1 MLLVMKSRIPN
12 RVEMLVCAACAA
24 AAFLILIL
32 YRECCTSHQRL
43 MLLNVTPSSV
53 IVSSR
58 RFAVFSCAT
67 SLSVDYA
74 FYLPLTVL
82 AWRRIGFESI
92 ILIVGE
98 KSQWEIHP
106 VLSHVLDTLT
116 KLSDICTVLFL
127 SADVENHVMLS
138 QTARIFVANLKEFPG
153 SSSDFIMT
161 TDADL
166 WPLRREHYHYPV
178 MNRSSSNL
186 LMLLH
191 SECCG
196 SFTLGGRDY
205 TMLPISNVGASAATW
220 KEIINVDDMMTTHS
234 AAENI
239 LDYFKKMFGERV
251 RNSVVF
257 ASDDWFM
264 DQKMMSVRIDQWI
277 HRQNSSSSDVPTVY
291 KVSDS
296 GYFRIDR
303 SDWNVDEIQPYSLA
317 NYYDAHLILDGF
329 MPDNWNKSI
338 QPLLR
343 LMYGGHSTLYAF
355 CNTYATQFYAI
366 WTRWETNNNNSS

>member
-12 RVEMLVCAACAA
+12 RVEMLVCAACAT

-153 SSSDFIMT
+153 TIV
-161 TDADL
+161 
-166 WPLRREHYHYPV
+166 R
-178 MNRSSSNL
+178 
-186 LMLLH
+186 
-191 SECCG
+191 
-196 SFTLGGRDY
+196 
-205 TMLPISNVGASAATW
+205 PISS
-220 KEIINVDDMMTTHS
+220 
-234 AAENI
+234 
-239 LDYFKKMFGERV
+239 
-251 RNSVVF
+251 
-257 ASDDWFM
+257 
-264 DQKMMSVRIDQWI
+264 
-277 HRQNSSSSDVPTVY
+277 
-291 KVSDS
+291 
-296 GYFRIDR
+296 
-303 SDWNVDEIQPYSLA
+303 
-317 NYYDAHLILDGF
+317 
-329 MPDNWNKSI
+329 
-338 QPLLR
+338 
-343 LMYGGHSTLYAF
+343 
-355 CNTYATQFYAI
+355 
-366 WTRWETNNNNSS
+366 